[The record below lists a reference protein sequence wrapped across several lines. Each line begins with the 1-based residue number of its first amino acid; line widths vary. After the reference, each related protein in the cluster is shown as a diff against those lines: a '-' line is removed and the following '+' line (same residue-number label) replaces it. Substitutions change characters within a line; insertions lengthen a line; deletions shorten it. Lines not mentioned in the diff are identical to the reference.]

1 MVRKLILTFN
11 VTNERT
17 TEGATKGVLFFTG
30 KHLNNTWIQI
40 SQENSCAGVIISY
53 SCRPQACNFKKTET
67 QTQVFS
73 CEFFK
78 TFKNTCGRLLQLV
91 QLWVCFHCQRLMSKT
106 KIIQKSTLLTFILR
120 LWAGNMTSL
129 KIKNI
134 FQYKTTDSL
143 RKTFQIKN
151 NQSLFMGMTVNYFV

>member
-1 MVRKLILTFN
+1 
-11 VTNERT
+11 
-17 TEGATKGVLFFTG
+17 
-30 KHLNNTWIQI
+30 
-40 SQENSCAGVIISY
+40 
-53 SCRPQACNFKKTET
+53 
-67 QTQVFS
+67 
-73 CEFFK
+73 
-78 TFKNTCGRLLQLV
+78 
-91 QLWVCFHCQRLMSKT
+91 MSKT